1 MFWTKDKNKIL
12 DKFIDT
18 GPTLE
23 AYDQKFVYYTETAAE
38 LDKIKDFYDIGPIR
52 VNKRP
57 LLNQVIDH
65 TLKWKYVLGQKMT
78 ANVLQKMNDF
88 KEMMEVIKL
97 LVYVSYFA
105 M

>member
-1 MFWTKDKNKIL
+1 MRIFRWKKYSLFWTKDKNKIL

-57 LLNQVIDH
+57 LLNQVIDRSH
-65 TLKWKYVLGQKMT
+65 LKMEICTGTENDSQRT
-78 ANVLQKMNDF
+78 AED
-88 KEMMEVIKL
+88 E
-97 LVYVSYFA
+97 
-105 M
+105 